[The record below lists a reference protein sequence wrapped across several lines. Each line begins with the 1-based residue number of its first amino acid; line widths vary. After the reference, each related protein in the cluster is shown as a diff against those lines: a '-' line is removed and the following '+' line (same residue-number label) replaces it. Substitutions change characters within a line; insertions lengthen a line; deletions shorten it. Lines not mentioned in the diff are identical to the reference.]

1 MQWKNIF
8 INQTPQND
16 MSLWVH
22 FLPQVLSILVFIIIY
37 GVFLQF
43 QRKHRQLLEESSM
56 LSHQMKKLH
65 SLFFILLVSIPSLS
79 IASIW
84 IQPQIILTGYIL
96 LLLFTG
102 FRVSKFFEILYIIN
116 KNTEN
121 SPIILR
127 YIYLGLLWPLRFL
140 TIATAILLLRRNF
153 ELSTALFKTSTHFMH
168 LMITLSWGY
177 FLNQMIEALGLYLIQ
192 TKSAQQ
198 TNTLD
203 KTAASAITLILR
215 AILITI
221 VIISMIQIFS
231 EESLSAIIAGL
242 GIGGAAIALASQD
255 VLKNIFGGFTI
266 MLDNPFKL
274 GERVQVDTIDGVVEQ
289 IGFRSTRIRLLNG
302 QLTTVPNQ
310 VMSNLSINNISQRP
324 YLRRDVVLIL
334 SLDTPKEKIELCVS
348 LLTTLFQEKY
358 PNLTPADLPPLI
370 YFEDIMENGFLIKI
384 VYRQNTTIWDEF
396 VRTTQQINLDILNL
410 LEENHI
416 QLAVPMRKITHMESH

>member
-1 MQWKNIF
+1 MQWNNIL
-8 INQTPQND
+8 ISQTPSSDTN
-16 MSLWVH
+16 LWLH
-22 FLPQVLSILVFIIIY
+22 FLPQTLSLFFFIFVY
-37 GVFLQF
+37 GIFLQF
-43 QRKHRQLLEESSM
+43 QRKHRDLLEESSM
-56 LSHQMKKLH
+56 LLHHMKKLH
-65 SLFFILLVSIPSLS
+65 KLFFILLVAIPLLS
-79 IASIW
+79 ILSIW
-84 IQPQIILTGYIL
+84 IKPQIILTGYII
-96 LLLFTG
+96 LLLFSG
-102 FRVSKFFEILYIIN
+102 FRVSKFFEILYIVN
-116 KNTEN
+116 KNSDN
-121 SPIILR
+121 SPLILR

-140 TIATAILLLRRNF
+140 TIAMGLLILRRYFN
-153 ELSTALFKTSTHFMH
+153 LSPSFHTMSTHFMQ

-192 TKSAQQ
+192 TKSEQQ

-215 AILITI
+215 AILITV
-221 VIISMIQIFS
+221 VIISIIQIFS

-274 GERVQVDTIDGVVEQ
+274 GERVQVDNIDGVVEQ

-324 YLRRDVVLIL
+324 YLRRDISLIL
-334 SLDTPKEKIELCVS
+334 SLDTSKEMVNLCITI
-348 LLTTLFQEKY
+348 LKDLFQKKY
-358 PNLTPADLPPLI
+358 QNLTPEELPPLI
-370 YFEDIMENGFLIKI
+370 YFEDILENGYLIKI

-396 VRTTQQINLDILNL
+396 VRTTEQINLDILTLFEQHN
-410 LEENHI
+410 I
-416 QLAVPMRKITHMESH
+416 KLAVPMRKITHMESY